1 MLVAPLVELAPSRAA
16 SRSFQLSKTAAL
28 SNNSMSLQLSP
39 RAPEHQPLLAA
50 TAAGTLPAAVAAG
63 VQGPATTAAGTA
75 CTLDRQWPKVAAIIA
90 PVLLA
95 NISIRNPPI
104 LLFIRA

>member
-1 MLVAPLVELAPSRAA
+1 MRKNDPGIYDNFVLAAVTKVTLGA
-16 SRSFQLSKTAAL
+16 G
-28 SNNSMSLQLSP
+28 SL
-39 RAPEHQPLLAA
+39 AVPEYQPLLAA

-63 VQGPATTAAGTA
+63 VQGPATRAAGTA